1 MSLPTVVTVGE
12 PVVEAAACGDLIIT
26 TPEPPLPPTNAGV
39 FNLSD
44 VGFLKAANTWPRGPV
59 APTNLVATAGNTQ
72 LALTWTA
79 PATTYGTKYRTTA
92 PDPPL

>member
-1 MSLPTVVTVGE
+1 
-12 PVVEAAACGDLIIT
+12 
-26 TPEPPLPPTNAGV
+26 
-39 FNLSD
+39 LSD